1 MTKSY
6 SEILISN
13 EPDSGLFKSLS
24 DRLRTEFKA
33 ELIDRVEDLD
43 SKYFDFKIKDNVLTL
58 HLQNYIGVTLFPKE
72 LNDST
77 GKANL
82 LAETIGFKL
91 KYSTSNFDTWVKI
104 KDQAEAE
111 INYVLE
117 NVQEA
122 RSDKAEYE
130 FTTYQDYANCESHEH
145 CEICFSVISCNEE
158 VNEFYSTQRHSTCP
172 DCFKKYVVNDDYLKE
187 IEGLEKIK
195 KLPPTT
201 PISKRAEGAKRNNN
215 TFNKL
220 WSRLTGK
227 RF

>member
-13 EPDSGLFKSLS
+13 KPDSELFKSLS
-24 DRLRTEFKA
+24 DRLRAEFKA

-58 HLQNYIGVTLFPKE
+58 HLQNYIGITIFPKD

-77 GKANL
+77 EKANL

-91 KYSTSNFDTWVKI
+91 KYSTSKVGTWVKI

-111 INYVLE
+111 INWVLE

-130 FTTYQDYANCESHEH
+130 FTTYQEYANCEGHGH
-145 CEICFSVISCNEE
+145 CEICNSAISCNEKE
-158 VNEFYSTQRHSTCP
+158 NEFYSTQRHSTCP
-172 DCFKKYVVNDDYLKE
+172 DCFKKYVENDDYLNE

-201 PISKRAEGAKRNNN
+201 PISKRAESAKRNDN
-215 TFNKL
+215 TFKKL

-227 RF
+227 

>member
-13 EPDSGLFKSLS
+13 EPDSELFKSLS
-24 DRLRTEFKA
+24 DRLRSEFKA

-43 SKYFDFKIKDNVLTL
+43 SKYFDFKIKDNVLNL
-58 HLQNYIGVTLFPKE
+58 HLQNYIGITLFPKD

-77 GKANL
+77 EKANL
-82 LAETIGFKL
+82 LVETIGFKL
-91 KYSTSNFDTWVKI
+91 KYSTSKVDTWVKI

-111 INYVLE
+111 INWILE

-122 RSDKAEYE
+122 RTDKAEYE
-130 FTTYQDYANCESHEH
+130 FTTYQDYANCEGHEH
-145 CEICFSVISCNEE
+145 CEICNSVISCNEKE
-158 VNEFYSTQRHSTCP
+158 NEFYLTQRHSTCS
-172 DCFKKYVVNDDYLKE
+172 DCFKKYVENDDYLNE

-201 PISKRAEGAKRNNN
+201 PISKRAESTKRNNN

-227 RF
+227 HF

>member
-43 SKYFDFKIKDNVLTL
+43 SKYFDFKIKDEELTL
-58 HLQNYIGVTLFPKE
+58 HLQNYIGITLIPKE

-77 GKANL
+77 DKANL
-82 LAETIGFKL
+82 LAETVGFKL
-91 KYSTSNFDTWVKI
+91 KYSTSDFDTWVKI
-104 KDQAEAE
+104 KHQAEAE

-122 RSDKAEYE
+122 RSDKTDYE
-130 FTTYQDYANCESHEH
+130 LTTYQDYANCEGHDH
-145 CEICFSVISCNEE
+145 CQICNTVISCNEDE
-158 VNEFYSTQRHSTCP
+158 NEFYSTQRHSICP
-172 DCFKKYVVNDDYLKE
+172 DCFKKYVENDEYVTE
-187 IEGLEKIK
+187 IERLEKIK
-195 KLPPTT
+195 KLPPTSG
-201 PISKRAEGAKRNNN
+201 ISKRADSAKSNDNPL
-215 TFNKL
+215 NKL
-220 WSRLTGK
+220 WSWLTGK
-227 RF
+227 